1 MNLLELEPIDAEFE
15 IICDQ
20 LSLITQKYID
30 SMREETTEC
39 GTLINLEV

>member
-20 LSLITQKYID
+20 LSLITRKYAD
-30 SMREETTEC
+30 SQREETTER
-39 GTLINLEV
+39 GMLVDFNV